1 MKKYDTVP
9 PDALRMPQ
17 LCKYSLLHLP
27 YKSVH
32 RHNFFDKKQN
42 HLETHPDIFF
52 HRYCLMPL
60 SYYRKRHAASPVSEA
75 QHPLTVLPDKNDSF
89 LLPDRAYA
97 VERLSV
103 LAYPVRK
110 RHLDISLHKLLRKKD
125 KSICFFLRRT
135 MKAKDSEV
143 LPNTL
148 QLLF

>member
-1 MKKYDTVP
+1 MKKYDTAL
-9 PDALRMPQ
+9 PDVLHMPQ
-17 LCKYSLLHLP
+17 LYKYSLLHLL
-27 YKSVH
+27 YKSAH

-60 SYYRKRHAASPVSEA
+60 SYYSKRHAASPVAKS

-103 LAYPVRK
+103 LAYLAQK
-110 RHLDISLHKLLRKKD
+110 RHLDISLHKLLQKKD
-125 KSICFFLRRT
+125 KSICLFLRRT
-135 MKAKDSEV
+135 TKAKDSEV